1 MTPELLQL
9 ITTGGAVGVLAVGF
23 LLIIQGVLV
32 TGRSADQR
40 IDEVR
45 KGGERLIGELTSSRD
60 EWKKMAQDS
69 IADVG
74 QLGEALTVRNRIDE
88 ALTKKV
94 DEWTKVNS

>member
-9 ITTGGAVGVLAVGF
+9 VTTGGALGVAVAVGI
-23 LLIIQGVLV
+23 LLLRGDFV

-40 IDEVR
+40 VEAIQA
-45 KGGERLIGELTSSRD
+45 LIAELTASRD
-60 EWKKMAQDS
+60 DWKKMAQDS

-94 DEWTKVNS
+94 DEWAKVNS